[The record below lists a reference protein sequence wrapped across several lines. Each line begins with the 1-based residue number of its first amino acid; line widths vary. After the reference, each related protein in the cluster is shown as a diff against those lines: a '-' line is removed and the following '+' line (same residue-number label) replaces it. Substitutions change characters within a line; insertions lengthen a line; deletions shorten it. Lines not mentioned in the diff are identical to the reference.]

1 MFVKRTLSQHKSS
14 RSKNMTFQLNL
25 DVFENARIAEI
36 LYLQISTSYK
46 EGKIKTRCCQIG
58 GKITQK
64 MVAKDFKSN
73 ELLIKNDVLVNI
85 SGILIK
91 IIFKMFLKTR

>member
-1 MFVKRTLSQHKSS
+1 
-14 RSKNMTFQLNL
+14 MTFQLNL

-36 LYLQISTSYK
+36 LYLQFQPL
-46 EGKIKTRCCQIG
+46 TRREKWQDAVKIG
-58 GKITQK
+58 GKTTQK
-64 MVAKDFKSN
+64 MVAKDVKSN
-73 ELLIKNDVLVNI
+73 ELLIKNDILVNI